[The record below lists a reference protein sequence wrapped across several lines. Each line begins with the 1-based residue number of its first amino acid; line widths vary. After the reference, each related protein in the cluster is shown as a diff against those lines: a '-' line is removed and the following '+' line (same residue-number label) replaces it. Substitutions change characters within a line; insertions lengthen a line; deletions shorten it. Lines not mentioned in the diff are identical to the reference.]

1 MSGIV
6 LSKAQTDKYSNSQ
19 CERQKVEVARLYL
32 TLCDPM
38 DYSLPASSVHG
49 ILQARILEWV
59 AIPFSRGSSWPK
71 DRFPALQADSL
82 PAEPQGKPLDELNV
96 KSLSHVQLSVTPWTV
111 AYQAPLPMGLSK
123 QLYWSGLPFPSPG
136 KHFSIFVSIHTSCIM
151 LETWIFWSFFCSIFT
166 ELFLMSENSFWIN
179 MRRKAEHPF
188 SICLSFYGMW
198 KSFKIHV

>member
-1 MSGIV
+1 MSDSLWPHRHPWNSLGQNTGVGSLSLLQGIFPT
-6 LSKAQTDKYSNSQ
+6 QGSNPG
-19 CERQKVEVARLYL
+19 LL
-32 TLCDPM
+32 
-38 DYSLPASSVHG
+38 H
-49 ILQARILEWV
+49 
-59 AIPFSRGSSWPK
+59 
-71 DRFPALQADSL
+71 SL

-96 KSLSHVQLSVTPWTV
+96 KSLSHVQLSVIPWTV